1 MELNFIPEV
10 PDSVDTQMK
19 PSLIGGISVVDTT
32 EQEPIFNMKD
42 RGFTFLS
49 FEPTISNSGK
59 VKVLESKKI
68 EKKIEFEVNF
78 NIWLSNNSLLA
89 NNNYDD
95 SNFKEIVDMKEDAV
109 PLILEELRKGPTPLV
124 HALDLI
130 YPGVV
135 EYDGYIPL
143 EAICC
148 LWENIL
154 TGKETR

>member
-1 MELNFIPEV
+1 MELDFIPLT
-10 PDSVDTQMK
+10 PDSVDTQTK
-19 PSLIGGISVVDTT
+19 PSLIGGVSVEDTT
-32 EQEPIFNMKD
+32 EQEPIFSMKD
-42 RGFTFLS
+42 RGFSFLS

-59 VKVLESKKI
+59 VRVLESEKT
-68 EKKIEFEVNF
+68 EKKIEFHVNL
-78 NIWLSNNSLLA
+78 NIWLGNNSLLA

-148 LWENIL
+148 LWEDIL

>member
-1 MELNFIPEV
+1 MELDFIPV
-10 PDSVDTQMK
+10 TPDCVDFQTE
-19 PSLIGGISVVDTT
+19 PSLIGGISVEDTT

-42 RGFTFLS
+42 RGFSFLS

-68 EKKIEFEVNF
+68 EKKIEFQVNL
-78 NIWLSNNSLLA
+78 NIWLGNNSLLA

-109 PLILEELRKGPTPLV
+109 PLILEELHKGPTPLV

-135 EYDGYIPL
+135 EYEGYIPL
-143 EAICC
+143 EAICS
-148 LWENIL
+148 LWEDIL
-154 TGKETR
+154 TGKETK